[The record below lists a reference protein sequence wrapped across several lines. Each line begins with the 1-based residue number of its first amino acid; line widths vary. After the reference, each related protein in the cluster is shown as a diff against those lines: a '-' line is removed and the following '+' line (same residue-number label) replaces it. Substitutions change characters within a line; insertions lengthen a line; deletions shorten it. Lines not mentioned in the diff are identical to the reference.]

1 MIIVRQNT
9 LTYND
14 KSYQC
19 AIGKNGITENKVEGD
34 GCTPTGNYSI
44 DCIYYRND
52 RINLINPSI
61 KTIPISKNYGWCDDT
76 KSQYYNKFITFPFDH
91 SAEKL
96 YRDDKIYDIVCV
108 INYNRYPIIRHKGS
122 AIFLHISNHDYSGT
136 EGCIALK
143 KDDLILLLSQ
153 ININTKISIIS

>member
-1 MIIVRQNT
+1 MITVRQNI

-14 KSYQC
+14 KTFQC
-19 AIGKNGITENKVEGD
+19 AIGKNGAAENKVEGD
-34 GCTPTGNYSI
+34 GCTPLGKYSI
-44 DCIYYRND
+44 DRIYYRED
-52 RINLINPSI
+52 RLSLNNANFKI
-61 KTIPISKNYGWCDDT
+61 IPIRESYGWCDDS
-76 KSQYYNKFITFPFDH
+76 KSEHYNKFITFPFHH

-96 YRDDKIYDIVCV
+96 YRNDNIYDIICV
-108 INYNRYPIIRHKGS
+108 INYNQYPIIKNKGS

-153 ININTKISIIS
+153 ININTKINIIS